1 MDRAKVTN
9 LVNKI
14 PKFCGQDE
22 EIQLEE
28 FV

>member
-1 MDRAKVTN
+1 MDSAEVTI

-14 PKFCGQDE
+14 PKFSGQDE